1 VPYSTWSGTLL
12 LSYHT
17 ISAASHRNKHHT
29 DIYHIPNITLLGLA
43 QFTKPTVGGDATGLS
58 YGQMLEEPDDGGFD
72 FESMLQES
80 TSVLG
85 GLGLL
90 DAPLSDLQDLQVS
103 NF

>member
-1 VPYSTWSGTLL
+1 
-12 LSYHT
+12 
-17 ISAASHRNKHHT
+17 
-29 DIYHIPNITLLGLA
+29 
-43 QFTKPTVGGDATGLS
+43 
-58 YGQMLEEPDDGGFD
+58 MLEEPDDGGFD